1 MIIIVLYRV
10 YCYYFGDLFGYVDF
24 YFKEEFDMTSLN
36 NVHLDKEQAT
46 NTCDD
51 LPFEVRNSKPNKE
64 LLEALKEG
72 DDILS
77 GKIDAKK
84 YSSVKELIE
93 NLENGV

>member
-1 MIIIVLYRV
+1 MV
-10 YCYYFGDLFGYVDF
+10 
-24 YFKEEFDMTSLN
+24 SLN
-36 NVHLDKEQAT
+36 SDVNVQVDSKDKKQAT

-72 DDILS
+72 NDILS